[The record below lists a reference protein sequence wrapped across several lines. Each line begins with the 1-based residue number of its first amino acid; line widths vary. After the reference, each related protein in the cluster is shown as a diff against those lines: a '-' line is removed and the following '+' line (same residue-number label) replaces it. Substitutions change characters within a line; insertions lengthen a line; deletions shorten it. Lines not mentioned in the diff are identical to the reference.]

1 MLADRN
7 MPKSAVPSPANLAP
21 VSLEDQLNWL
31 SSLVGEQYSILE
43 ELGKKLVPLTLPVD
57 HACDPSAK
65 TADAISSPVVERTR
79 AIARSLDYHNN
90 MIKQLMQ
97 NLTL

>member
-7 MPKSAVPSPANLAP
+7 TPKGAVSSPANLMP

-31 SSLVGEQYSILE
+31 SSIVGEQYAILE
-43 ELGKKLVPLTLPVD
+43 ELGKKLVPLTLPVG
-57 HACDPSAK
+57 HGVETSVK
-65 TADAISSPVVERTR
+65 TSDDIASPVVERTR
-79 AIARSLDYHNN
+79 SIARSLDYHNN
-90 MIKQLMQ
+90 MIKHLLQ